1 MASDQNHRSQSL
13 MARVQEAAEQGARL
27 HTDIVREFLDDLQVR
42 FPATIGLLGGLVGTL
57 IGLVIGTTLLVVTV
71 RSRALRADAH
81 ETIVCAW
88 LSVTALA
95 GASAQRSLRLVVGR
109 STCRPGH
116 APTDRVGGAG
126 GVGEAA
132 AAGNRSPGRRLEE
145 RLYRLPVQPSST
157 SPGGASWRRSS

>member
-71 RSRALRADAH
+71 P
-81 ETIVCAW
+81 
-88 LSVTALA
+88 
-95 GASAQRSLRLVVGR
+95 QP
-109 STCRPGH
+109 RP
-116 APTDRVGGAG
+116 
-126 GVGEAA
+126 
-132 AAGNRSPGRRLEE
+132 PGRRARDD
-145 RLYRLPVQPSST
+145 RLRLAVRH
-157 SPGGASWRRSS
+157 GARRG